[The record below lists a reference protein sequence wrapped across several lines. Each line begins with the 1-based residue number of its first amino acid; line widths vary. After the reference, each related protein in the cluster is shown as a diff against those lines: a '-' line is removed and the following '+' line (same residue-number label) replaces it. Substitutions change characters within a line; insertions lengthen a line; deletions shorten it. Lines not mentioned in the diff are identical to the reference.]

1 VEALLRWEDAE
12 YGAISPAEFVPLA
25 EEAGLILPIGE
36 WVLRTACWQAKAW
49 KDAGLPPVKVA
60 VNLSALH
67 LKNEGLIE
75 TINRTLWDTG
85 MDANYLELEIT
96 ESAFMENR
104 EQAVAI
110 LREVKRIG
118 ISISLDDFGTGYS
131 SLSYLKGFPVDTV
144 KIDRSFVRDVVMD
157 GDDASITTA
166 IILMA
171 KALRLRVVAEGVE
184 KEAQIE
190 FLSARGCDEIQG
202 FPFSPPVTAEAI
214 IELLRKDTDESAAEL
229 AAVAKG

>member
-1 VEALLRWEDAE
+1 
-12 YGAISPAEFVPLA
+12 
-25 EEAGLILPIGE
+25 
-36 WVLRTACWQAKAW
+36 VLRTACWQAKAW
-49 KDAGLPPVKVA
+49 KDAGLPPVKVS
-60 VNLSALH
+60 VNVSALH
-67 LKNEGLIE
+67 LKNAGLIE

-85 MDANYLELEIT
+85 MDATYLELEIT

-110 LREVKRIG
+110 LREVKRLG
-118 ISISLDDFGTGYS
+118 VSISLDDFGTGYS
-131 SLSYLKGFPVDTV
+131 SLSYLKGLPVDTV

-184 KEAQIE
+184 TEEQME
-190 FLSARGCDEIQG
+190 FLSTRGCDEIQG
-202 FPFSPPVTAEAI
+202 FLFSPPVTADAI
-214 IELLRKDTDESAAEL
+214 IELLRKDTDESAAAL
-229 AAVAKG
+229 AAVARG